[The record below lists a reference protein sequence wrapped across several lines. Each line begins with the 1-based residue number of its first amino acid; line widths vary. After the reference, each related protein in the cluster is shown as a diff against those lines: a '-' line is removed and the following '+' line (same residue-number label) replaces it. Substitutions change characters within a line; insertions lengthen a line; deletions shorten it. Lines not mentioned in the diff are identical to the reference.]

1 MRIGVMGAGAVG
13 CYYGGMLARG
23 GHEVVLVGRPV
34 HVEAM
39 REHGLRMETA
49 AFDERIAVEAATEP
63 EVIAGCDVV
72 LVAVKSADTEA
83 VGEQLRPLLAPGA
96 LVLSL
101 QNGIDNADRLAAVL
115 PDQRVEAAVVYVA
128 TEMGGPGHVR
138 HHGRGELVVGP
149 GAAPIAGDFEAADI
163 PMTVT
168 ASAADVRAALWAKLT
183 ANCAWNALSAITDR
197 PYGWLH
203 TVDGVAGPSGVLA
216 DVVAECRAV
225 ARAEGIDLP
234 PDALAQVESL
244 AGSMPGQ
251 RSSTAQDLA
260 RGRPTEIAHLNG
272 YVVRRGVELGVPTP
286 VSRLLLTL
294 VAALERRA
302 AEG

>member
-1 MRIGVMGAGAVG
+1 M
-13 CYYGGMLARG
+13 
-23 GHEVVLVGRPV
+23 
-34 HVEAM
+34 
-39 REHGLRMETA
+39 
-49 AFDERIAVEAATEP
+49 
-63 EVIAGCDVV
+63 
-72 LVAVKSADTEA
+72 
-83 VGEQLRPLLAPGA
+83 
-96 LVLSL
+96 
-101 QNGIDNADRLAAVL
+101 
-115 PDQRVEAAVVYVA
+115 
-128 TEMGGPGHVR
+128 
-138 HHGRGELVVGP
+138 
-149 GAAPIAGDFEAADI
+149 
-163 PMTVT
+163 
-168 ASAADVRAALWAKLT
+168 
-183 ANCAWNALSAITDR
+183 
-197 PYGWLH
+197 
-203 TVDGVAGPSGVLA
+203 LA